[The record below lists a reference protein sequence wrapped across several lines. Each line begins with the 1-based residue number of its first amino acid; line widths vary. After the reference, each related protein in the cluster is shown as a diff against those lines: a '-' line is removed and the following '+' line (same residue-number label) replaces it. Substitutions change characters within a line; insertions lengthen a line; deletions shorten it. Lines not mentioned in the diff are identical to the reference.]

1 MPNKG
6 IIVLVG
12 ISHLG
17 LQLINLC
24 KKEQINVK
32 KELVMYSRSY
42 GCPFVSLAKRI
53 LDDYGVAFREIYIDE
68 DHEARERVLE
78 WAGFLSVPTIIVT
91 AEGSDLPLTPPAHLK
106 VGTSP
111 RGIDRGDMIT
121 EPNDVEL
128 LAWLQRHDFI
138 ESVETLE

>member
-1 MPNKG
+1 MV
-6 IIVLVG
+6 IVGFLY
-12 ISHLG
+12 LG

-53 LDDYGVAFREIYIDE
+53 LNDYGVTFRELYIDE
-68 DHEARERVLE
+68 DTEARKRVLD
-78 WAGFLSVPTIIVT
+78 WTGFLSVPTIIIA
-91 AEGSDLPLTPPAHLK
+91 AEDSNLPLNPPAYLE

-111 RGIDRGDMIT
+111 RGIDRGSMIT

-138 ESVETLE
+138 QSIETLE